1 MNDYYTFNIASH
13 YASAI
18 VNGDYSGLDDA
29 EEKEL
34 NEFLDN
40 LNNYLGEKNT
50 ALDLMINDYN
60 QEEYFAIDEVS
71 GLYADCIEFKLYIR
85 TI

>member
-1 MNDYYTFNIASH
+1 MKDYYTFNIASH

-34 NEFLDN
+34 NKFLDN
-40 LNNYLGEKNT
+40 LNNYMGVENT
-50 ALDLMINDYN
+50 VMDLMLDDYA
-60 QEEYFAIDEVS
+60 QDSYFDIDEVS

-85 TI
+85 TT

>member
-40 LNNYLGEKNT
+40 LNNYMGVENT
-50 ALDLMINDYN
+50 VMDLMLDDYE
-60 QEEYFAIDEVS
+60 QDSYFDIDEVS

>member
-18 VNGDYSGLDDA
+18 VNGDYTGLDDA
-29 EEKEL
+29 EERKL

-40 LNNYLGEKNT
+40 LNNYLGVENT
-50 ALDLMINDYN
+50 VMDLMLSDYD
-60 QEEYFAIDEVS
+60 QDSYYDIDEVS
-71 GLYADCIEFKLYIR
+71 GLYADCIEFKLYMR
-85 TI
+85 TV

>member
-29 EEKEL
+29 EERQL
-34 NEFLDN
+34 NEFLEN

-50 ALDLMINDYN
+50 AMDLMIDDYE
-60 QEEYFAIDEVS
+60 QEGYFAIDEVG
-71 GLYADCIEFKLYIR
+71 GLYANCIEFKLYIR
-85 TI
+85 TV

>member
-40 LNNYLGEKNT
+40 LNNYLGEKIP
-50 ALDLMINDYN
+50 LWI
-60 QEEYFAIDEVS
+60 
-71 GLYADCIEFKLYIR
+71 
-85 TI
+85 

>member
-29 EEKEL
+29 EEKQL
-34 NEFLDN
+34 SEFFEN
-40 LNNYLGEKNT
+40 LNNYLGAENT
-50 ALDLMINDYN
+50 ALDFMLDNYGQDS
-60 QEEYFAIDEVS
+60 YFDIDEVS
-71 GLYADCIEFKLYIR
+71 GLYSDCIEFKLYIR